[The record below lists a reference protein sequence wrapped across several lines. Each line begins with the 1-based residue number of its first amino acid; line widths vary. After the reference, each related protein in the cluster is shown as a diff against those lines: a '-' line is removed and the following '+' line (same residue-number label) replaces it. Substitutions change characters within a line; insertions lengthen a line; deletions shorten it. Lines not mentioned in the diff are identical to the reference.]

1 MEIRKLDAFCKVVE
15 CKSFTRAA
23 ERMLLSQP
31 TVSEHI
37 RSLEGELGQ
46 KLLDRLGK
54 EVVPTP
60 VGNLF
65 YGYASKIL
73 RTQQEAIQAVDEF
86 SGILSGRIVI
96 GSGTIPGTYILP
108 RLIARFRTMY
118 PAIKATLK
126 ISSSRIIAEKVL
138 AGELEL
144 GVVGARWNEKG
155 LEWRE
160 IFSDELCLAVH
171 PAHHWAS
178 AGSVKLETLFGE
190 PFIMRE
196 RGSGTREV
204 IKTILDEHGLKERDL
219 EEVAE
224 IGSTAAIKEAVK
236 AGIGVSILSK
246 CAVVDDVACG
256 RVRAL
261 GIENHVMKRH
271 FYLINRR
278 KRGVSPVASF
288 FYEYLCENSK

>member
-1 MEIRKLDAFCKVVE
+1 MDAFCKVVE

-46 KLLDRLGK
+46 KLLDRLSK

-60 VGNLF
+60 VGKLF

-73 RTQQEAIQAVDEF
+73 QTQQEAIQAVDEF
-86 SGILSGRIVI
+86 IGVLTGRIVM

-108 RLIARFRTMY
+108 QLIARFRIMY

-126 ISSSRIIAEKVL
+126 ISSSRTIAQKVL
-138 AGELEL
+138 EGELEL
-144 GVVGARWNEKG
+144 GVVGAKWNEKG

-178 AGSVKLETLFGE
+178 VGSVKLETLLGE

-196 RGSGTREV
+196 FGSGTREV
-204 IKTILDEHGLKERDL
+204 IKKIFVEHGLKESDL

-236 AGIGVSILSK
+236 AGIGVSILSR
-246 CAVVDDVACG
+246 CAVADDVACG
-256 RVRAL
+256 RIKAL
-261 GIENHVMKRH
+261 DIGNHVMKRN
-271 FYLINRR
+271 FYLIHRR
-278 KRGVSPVASF
+278 RRAISPVASF
-288 FYEYLCENSK
+288 FYDYLCEHSK

>member
-1 MEIRKLDAFCKVVE
+1 LDAFCKVVE

-46 KLLDRLGK
+46 KLLDRLSK

-60 VGNLF
+60 VGKLF

-73 RTQQEAIQAVDEF
+73 QTQQEAIQAVDEF
-86 SGILSGRIVI
+86 IGVLTGRIVM

-108 RLIARFRTMY
+108 QLIARFRIMY

-126 ISSSRIIAEKVL
+126 ISSSRTIAQKVL
-138 AGELEL
+138 EGELEL
-144 GVVGARWNEKG
+144 GVVGAKWNEKG

-178 AGSVKLETLFGE
+178 VGSVKLETLLGE

-196 RGSGTREV
+196 FGSGTREV
-204 IKTILDEHGLKERDL
+204 IKKIFVEHGLKESDL

-236 AGIGVSILSK
+236 AGIGVSILSR
-246 CAVVDDVACG
+246 CAVADDVACG
-256 RVRAL
+256 RIKAL
-261 GIENHVMKRH
+261 DIGNHVMKRN
-271 FYLINRR
+271 FYLIHRR
-278 KRGVSPVASF
+278 RRAISPVASF
-288 FYEYLCENSK
+288 FYDYLCEHSK